1 MVTTL
6 AVFVLLLGLAL
17 IGAAIAQVVH
27 YADWQF
33 WGTLPAG
40 TTTAGQVQRFFLKG
54 LAPLFGGLVALVL
67 AISLLK
73 GGQGRVPNAF
83 KVLTDNTEA
92 QIGGGL

>member
-17 IGAAIAQVVH
+17 IGAALAQVVN

-33 WGTLPAG
+33 WGTLPVG

-54 LAPLFGGLVALVL
+54 LAPLFGGLVAVVL
-67 AISLLK
+67 AVSLFR
-73 GGQGRVPNAF
+73 GQSRVKTALSR
-83 KVLTDNTEA
+83 LTDNTEA
-92 QIGGGL
+92 LTGQE

>member
-17 IGAAIAQVVH
+17 IGAALAQVVN

-33 WGTLPAG
+33 WGTLPVG

-54 LAPLFGGLVALVL
+54 LAPLFGGLVAIVL
-67 AISLLK
+67 AVSLFRGQNRVKSALSLLTEK
-73 GGQGRVPNAF
+73 
-83 KVLTDNTEA
+83 TEA
-92 QIGGGL
+92 LTGEE

>member
-33 WGTLPAG
+33 WGTLPVG

-73 GGQGRVPNAF
+73 GQSRVKTAFGR
-83 KVLTDNTEA
+83 LLETTEA
-92 QIGGGL
+92 QTGADSE